1 MALKSGISGISRRP
15 ATEPDEA
22 GSTEITPRDRLMRR
36 AGMTTTEAAADPR
49 VEPTP
54 DTLDEQDEIEAEE
67 EAEQGEQLV
76 MLNEDFVPEDSTD
89 ADSEGNVGDLQGG
102 TYAPQEKN
110 VEEPEFKP
118 GPVGRPRGRP
128 KAGKTDPGTEPKSAA
143 MSIVE
148 LRAEIKGVEGEMKDV
163 ASARAELNAKAQEL
177 LDEHSRLTVSLA
189 VTMLGG

>member
-36 AGMTTTEAAADPR
+36 TGLTTTEAAADPDI
-49 VEPTP
+49 EPVP
-54 DTLDEQDEIEAEE
+54 DTLDEQEEIEAEE
-67 EAEQGEQLV
+67 ETERLVTLAEAFTVG
-76 MLNEDFVPEDSTD
+76 EDSTD
-89 ADSEGNVGDLQGG
+89 ADSEGNVGDPQGG
-102 TYAPQEKN
+102 TYVPQEKN
-110 VEEPEFKP
+110 VAESEFKP
-118 GPVGRPRGRP
+118 EPEPMGRPRGRP
-128 KAGKTDPGTEPKSAA
+128 KAAKADPSTEAKSAA
-143 MSIVE
+143 PSIVE
-148 LRAEIKGVEGEMKDV
+148 LRAAIKGVEGEMKDV